1 MDNECISFM
10 IFINIYLKHSVF
22 KRNLVKRGKYMKKTF
37 WILDSRGAIILFV
50 IGILTIL
57 FSTPLAQFFYTTVEV
72 AEEAYTLTSMDERSA
87 FWLMINLN
95 VVGAIISITG
105 ISGLVLS
112 TYFQYKDLEVSN
124 HK

>member
-22 KRNLVKRGKYMKKTF
+22 KRNLVKRGEYMKKTF

-57 FSTPLAQFFYTTVEV
+57 FSTPLAQFFYTQVERDGAV
-72 AEEAYTLTSMDERSA
+72 TTTYIDETNA
-87 FWLMINLN
+87 FYLMINLN

>member
-1 MDNECISFM
+1 M
-10 IFINIYLKHSVF
+10 
-22 KRNLVKRGKYMKKTF
+22 
-37 WILDSRGAIILFV
+37 
-50 IGILTIL
+50 

-72 AEEAYTLTSMDERSA
+72 AEEAYTLTSIVERSA